1 MTENEMNQQRGEDMD
16 QHAHR
21 NLDIVEEPLDAA
33 GQSLADALRSSFSV
47 LKGIMMVLVVLY
59 MVSNI
64 RSIGSH
70 EQALV
75 LRLGRLL
82 PGVHEA
88 GLAWAF
94 PYPIDEIVPLP
105 TRKSNELR
113 VASHTFRRRGNEV
126 GKPLSF
132 IARSPGQ
139 GLHPVLDGALLT
151 ADAGLVH
158 VQWKITY
165 KIDDVV
171 RYATTILGD
180 KVEAA
185 ESLLLTLV
193 ETVGIQVASEMT
205 AEEITRTKVDRLQ
218 SEMRYRL
225 NRRLDA
231 LGSGIDVKVVEMFEL
246 TPPLQ
251 VRSAFDFTQRAENT
265 KQKMIRDAEKKRIQ
279 ILSEAAGV
287 VFPRLVELLEK
298 IDAGEA
304 EGARLDELKAELN
317 RMLEQEVEGE
327 AGRRLK
333 KAGAYRAGVV
343 SRIRNEVARYRTLLP
358 EYKRNP
364 LVLINRLWESTRQEI
379 FASPGVTKFYRP
391 SGLLEFRL
399 VIPLDPKAT
408 RLREAQELQ
417 KEQFNEARLLRK
429 AKVVPLGPEY
439 D

>member
-1 MTENEMNQQRGEDMD
+1 MVMAENDTNLD
-16 QHAHR
+16 QHAYR
-21 NLDIVEEPLDAA
+21 NLDAVEEPLDAA
-33 GQSLADALRSSFSV
+33 GESLANALRSSFSV

-59 MVSNI
+59 MVSNV

-105 TRKSNELR
+105 TRKSNDLR
-113 VASHTFRRRGNEV
+113 VASHTFRRHGTEV

-132 IARSPGQ
+132 LARSPGQ
-139 GLHPVLDGALLT
+139 GLHPVFDGALLT

-171 RYATTILGD
+171 SYATTILGD

-185 ESLLLTLV
+185 ESLILSLV
-193 ETVGIQVASEMT
+193 ETIGIQVASEMT
-205 AEEITRTKVDRLQ
+205 AEEITRTKVDTVQ
-218 SEMRYRL
+218 SEMRRRL
-225 NRRLDA
+225 NRRLDS
-231 LGSGIDVKVVEMFEL
+231 LGSGIAVTVVEMFEL

-265 KQKMIRDAEKKRIQ
+265 KQKMIRDSEKQRTQ
-279 ILSEAAGV
+279 VLSEAAGV
-287 VFPRLVELLEK
+287 VFPRFVELLDQ
-298 IDAGEA
+298 IDAG
-304 EGARLDELKAELN
+304 GAQGATLDELRTELN
-317 RMLEQEVEGE
+317 RMLDEEVEGE

-343 SRIRNEVARYRTLLP
+343 SRIRNEVERYRMLLP

-364 LVLINRLWESTRQEI
+364 LVLINRLWEQTRQEI

-391 SGLLEFRL
+391 SGLMEFRL
-399 VIPLDPKAT
+399 QIPLDPKET
-408 RLREAQELQ
+408 RLREAQQLQ
-417 KEQFNEARLLRK
+417 KEQFNEAKLLRK
-429 AKVVPLGPEY
+429 AKVIPVGPEH